1 MRISDWSS
9 DVCSSDLVELA
20 MQASYRVTGG
30 DEFISIRADAKL
42 RSSADGSTSWTD
54 VAGSNAAVVDGWAY
68 LHITP
73 PKGWREQQGSVS
85 INVTADSLPPGSY
98 WFDRS
103 EEHTSELQ
111 SLMRSSYAVFCLK
124 KKNNNKTDNQS

>member
-1 MRISDWSS
+1 
-9 DVCSSDLVELA
+9 

-85 INVTADSLPPGSY
+85 INVTAYSLPPVPY
-98 WFDRS
+98 WFAVVARVACGHGSFDTFS
-103 EEHTSELQ
+103 VSFTSRL
-111 SLMRSSYAVFCLK
+111 S
-124 KKNNNKTDNQS
+124 

>member
-85 INVTADSLPPGSY
+85 INVTAD
-98 WFDRS
+98 RS

-111 SLMRSSYAVFCLK
+111 SLMRISYAVVCLH
-124 KKNNNKTDNQS
+124 KKNQTSA

>member
-1 MRISDWSS
+1 
-9 DVCSSDLVELA
+9 

-85 INVTADSLPPGSY
+85 SNVTADSLPPGWY
-98 WFDRS
+98 WFAVVARVASGDGPVARAAGSFTARAPGGFWRS
-103 EEHTSELQ
+103 DAG
-111 SLMRSSYAVFCLK
+111 R
-124 KKNNNKTDNQS
+124 

>member
-1 MRISDWSS
+1 
-9 DVCSSDLVELA
+9 
-20 MQASYRVTGG
+20 MQASYLVTSG

-98 WFDRS
+98 WFDVVARVASGDGSIDRRS
-103 EEHTSELQ
+103 EERRGGKEWVSTCRARWSPAH
-111 SLMRSSYAVFCLK
+111 
-124 KKNNNKTDNQS
+124 

>member
-9 DVCSSDLVELA
+9 DVCSSDLGGAGAPVTDTTIEGIGTATTFTRIAGPIKVTVGTSGEVELA

-68 LHITP
+68 LNITP
-73 PKGWREQQGSVS
+73 PQGWREQLGRAP
-85 INVTADSLPPGSY
+85 TREKGCSY
-98 WFDRS
+98 
-103 EEHTSELQ
+103 
-111 SLMRSSYAVFCLK
+111 M
-124 KKNNNKTDNQS
+124 